1 MQFLSPLMICR
12 AFLSSRLL
20 ILVRYDLIISYV
32 KNKLS
37 INPPTYT
44 QSYTPT
50 VVQRGGGGLLK
61 SLPWVFA
68 VLKYLENILLLINT
82 LSRVL

>member
-1 MQFLSPLMICR
+1 MICR

-50 VVQRGGGGLLK
+50 VVQRGGGGVVEIPPLGFCGVK
-61 SLPWVFA
+61 IFG
-68 VLKYLENILLLINT
+68 KYLTFN
-82 LSRVL
+82 